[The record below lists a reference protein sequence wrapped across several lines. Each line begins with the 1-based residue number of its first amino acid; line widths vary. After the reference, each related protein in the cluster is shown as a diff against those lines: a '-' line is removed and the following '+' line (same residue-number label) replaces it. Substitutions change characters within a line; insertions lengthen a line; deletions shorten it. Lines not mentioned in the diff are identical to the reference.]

1 MYDKLNRFEQ
11 FLFDFLSVGM
21 VLFYSWSAI
30 FEPAAT
36 QFHRG
41 IYVIITY
48 VLVFLIYKTKGRDM
62 NALDPIFLLIM
73 LFPAAAITSSLES
86 VQAMFSASQENIQVA
101 FGGWFNSIV
110 YFFRFGEGVYELAP
124 GVTDITFPAY
134 SSEQIA
140 AMAENWE
147 NGWHVLTIN
156 KLAVYFTVIFTALA
170 AAAQYFWKN
179 HAGRVF
185 DIIFMAYSLVTVGY
199 WINNFEN
206 INYRMGIETDL
217 DKWMAMVGV
226 LIGVELARRVVGNV
240 FVIIG
245 CAMLLFGMHG
255 EHVPELIAHAGASF
269 PDLCTSIFYRSDGVF
284 GIMANV
290 LATYI
295 ILFVL
300 FGAFL
305 ERCGAQ
311 KFFIDFP
318 LAAVGH
324 KVGGPAKVSV
334 IASGLFGSISGSA
347 IANTVSTGAFTIPM
361 MKKAGFKPHVAGGIE
376 PAASIGGMFMPPI
389 MGAGG
394 FIMAE
399 MTGLPYSHI
408 MLVAIFPALM
418 YFFSVF
424 VMVHFEARKDNV
436 VGERYKYSAMQIFKK
451 EWLYTLPLISIT
463 IFMLAGYS
471 PGYSAIVGLA
481 TCIGLSFKDE
491 GEHIDPTILCVM
503 AFMVICPWLV
513 KLVGLMGGKE
523 AVATVKPFMSGRILL
538 LYGLIAAAALFA
550 YRRQTVSGMKSEL
563 NQFVVA
569 SREGTINSLKIGA
582 TVGVIGIIIGVLTYS
597 GLVLTFADIVIE
609 LAHGSLVATILLI
622 ALASL
627 ILGMGVPVTAAY
639 LITAV
644 VAVPALTH
652 LGVNEVAAHMI
663 VYWLSQDSNITPPV
677 CIAAFA
683 GATIAKANMW
693 KTAFTSFKF
702 AKFLYLAPFLF
713 AYVPAF
719 SLDASSMEIALWFAG
734 IAAVVYAYAWF
745 LSGIWFSP
753 LKRMF
758 GNATA

>member
-1 MYDKLNRFEQ
+1 VYDKLNKIERF
-11 FLFDFLSVGM
+11 FFDFLSVGM

-48 VLVFLIYKTKGRDM
+48 ILVFLLYKSRG
-62 NALDPIFLLIM
+62 
-73 LFPAAAITSSLES
+73 
-86 VQAMFSASQENIQVA
+86 
-101 FGGWFNSIV
+101 
-110 YFFRFGEGVYELAP
+110 FFRLVDFL
-124 GVTDITFPAY
+124 FM
-134 SSEQIA
+134 IA
-140 AMAENWE
+140 SA
-147 NGWHVLTIN
+147 
-156 KLAVYFTVIFTALA
+156 
-170 AAAQYFWKN
+170 
-179 HAGRVF
+179 
-185 DIIFMAYSLVTVGY
+185 VTVGY
-199 WINNFEN
+199 WILNFEA
-206 INYRMGIETDL
+206 INYRTGIETEL
-217 DKWMAMVGV
+217 DQWMAMVGV

-245 CAMLLFGMHG
+245 CAMLGFGMYG
-255 EHVPELIAHAGASF
+255 EHMPELIAHAGATF
-269 PDLCTSIFYRSDGVF
+269 PELCTSIFYRSDGVF

-311 KFFIDFP
+311 KFFIDWP

-399 MTGLPYSHI
+399 LTGLPYSHI
-408 MLVAIFPALM
+408 MLVAIFPAVM

-424 VMVHFEARKDNV
+424 VMVHYEAKKDNV
-436 VGERYKYSAMQIFKK
+436 VGERYKYSAMEIFRK
-451 EWLYTLPLISIT
+451 EWLYTLPLVGIT

-481 TCIGLSFKDE
+481 ACIGLSFKDK
-491 GEHIDPTILCVM
+491 GNYIDPTLLCIM
-503 AFMVICPWLV
+503 AFMVLCPWV
-513 KLVGLMGGKE
+513 IKLIGAMGGKE
-523 AVATVKPFMSGRILL
+523 AAEAVKPFLSGRILL
-538 LYGLIAAAALFA
+538 LYGLIVAAALFA
-550 YRRQTVSGMKSEL
+550 YRRQTVEGMKGEL
-563 NQFVVA
+563 SQFVQA
-569 SREGTINSLKIGA
+569 AREGTINSLKIGA

-627 ILGMGVPVTAAY
+627 VLGMGVPVTAAY

-719 SLDASSMEIALWFAG
+719 SLNADPINIAMWFSIIIAS
-734 IAAVVYAYAWF
+734 VYAYAWF
-745 LSGIWFSP
+745 LSGIWYAP
-753 LKRMF
+753 LRRMF
-758 GNATA
+758 GGAPA

>member
-1 MYDKLNRFEQ
+1 MYDKLHKFERY
-11 FLFDFLSVGM
+11 LFDFLSVFM

-48 VLVFLIYKTKGRDM
+48 VLVFLIYKSKHLVFRI
-62 NALDPIFLLIM
+62 LDYILM
-73 LFPAAAITSSLES
+73 GAS
-86 VQAMFSASQENIQVA
+86 V
-101 FGGWFNSIV
+101 
-110 YFFRFGEGVYELAP
+110 
-124 GVTDITFPAY
+124 VTI
-134 SSEQIA
+134 
-140 AMAENWE
+140 
-147 NGWHVLTIN
+147 
-156 KLAVYFTVIFTALA
+156 
-170 AAAQYFWKN
+170 
-179 HAGRVF
+179 
-185 DIIFMAYSLVTVGY
+185 GY
-199 WINNFEN
+199 WIMNFEA
-206 INYRMGIETDL
+206 INYRTGIETEL
-217 DKWMAMVGV
+217 DQWIAMVGV

-240 FVIIG
+240 FVVIG
-245 CAMLLFGMHG
+245 VAMLLFGMYG
-255 EHVPELIAHAGASF
+255 EHMPELIAHAGATF
-269 PDLCTSIFYRSDGVF
+269 PELCTSIFYRSDGVF

-305 ERCGAQ
+305 EKCGAQ

-324 KVGGPAKVSV
+324 KIGGPAKVSV

-347 IANTVSTGAFTIPM
+347 IANTVSTGSFTIPM

-408 MLVAIFPALM
+408 MLVALFPAVM

-424 VMVHFEARKDNV
+424 VMVHFEAKKNHI
-436 VGERYKYSAMQIFKK
+436 VGERYKHSAKEIFRK
-451 EWLYTLPLISIT
+451 EWLYTLPLITIT

-481 TCIGLSFKDE
+481 TCIGLSFKDD
-491 GEHIDPTILCVM
+491 GKRIDPTLLAVM
-503 AFMVICPWLV
+503 SFMVLCPWMV
-513 KLVGLMGGKE
+513 KLIGVVGGE
-523 AVATVKPFMSGRILL
+523 AATAAVKPFLSGRILL
-538 LYGLIAAAALFA
+538 LYGIIASGVIFFI
-550 YRRQTVSGMKSEL
+550 RKQTLGGMKGEL
-563 NQFVVA
+563 GEFVVA
-569 SREGTINSLKIGA
+569 ARMGTINSLKIGA
-582 TVGVIGIIIGVLTYS
+582 TVGVIGVIIGVLTYS

-609 LAHGSLVATILLI
+609 LANGNLVMTILLI

-719 SLDASSMEIALWFAG
+719 SLNAPPMEITIWFVA
-734 IAAVVYAYAWF
+734 ITITVFVYAWF
-745 LSGIWFSP
+745 LSGIWFGS
-753 LKRMF
+753 LKRVF
-758 GNATA
+758 AKSST